1 MPQLRKFEQDAI
13 VNQTV
18 EIIIKNKEE
27 VITKLKLTPEYVG
40 IKQRLNS
47 IDDLQ
52 KQREALDKKARFER
66 EEFEKA
72 IEVFNEDVLNSNPIY
87 KLEYNEYSYK
97 HCQDA
102 KGLRFKTDINS
113 YSGALTTIQDK
124 IALALLPKEAVND
137 IDSIISKIAD
147 SFKIQTGGN

>member
-72 IEVFNEDVLNSNPIY
+72 IEIFNEDVLNSNPIY
-87 KLEYNEYSYK
+87 KLEYNEYSYIK
-97 HCQDA
+97 DA
-102 KGLRFKTDINS
+102 KGLSFKTDINADG
-113 YSGALTTIQDK
+113 GALTTIQDK

>member
-18 EIIIKNKEE
+18 AIIIENKEE
-27 VITKLKLTPEYVG
+27 VVATLKATPEYQG
-40 IKQRLNS
+40 LQQRLNS
-47 IDDLQ
+47 IKDLR
-52 KQREALDKKARFER
+52 KQSEALDDKASLER
-66 EEFEKA
+66 KEFEKA

-87 KLEYNEYSYK
+87 KLEYNRYSYRG
-97 HCQDA
+97 A
-102 KGLRFKTDINS
+102 KGLSFKTDINADG
-113 YSGALTTIQDK
+113 GALTTIQDK

-137 IDSIISKIAD
+137 IDNIISKIAD

>member
-13 VNQTV
+13 VNQTI

-27 VITKLKLTPEYVG
+27 VVATLKATPEYQG
-40 IKQRLNS
+40 LQQRLNS
-47 IDDLQ
+47 IKDLR
-52 KQREALDKKARFER
+52 KQSEALDDKASLER
-66 EEFEKA
+66 KEFEKA

-87 KLEYNEYSYK
+87 KLEYNRYSYRG
-97 HCQDA
+97 A
-102 KGLRFKTDINS
+102 KGLSFKTDINADG
-113 YSGALTTIQDK
+113 GALTTIQDK

-137 IDSIISKIAD
+137 IDNIISKIAD

>member
-18 EIIIKNKEE
+18 AIIIENKEE
-27 VITKLKLTPEYVG
+27 IVATLKATPEYQG
-40 IKQRLNS
+40 LQQKLNS
-47 IDDLQ
+47 INDLR
-52 KQREALDKKARFER
+52 KQSKALDKKARLER

-87 KLEYNEYSYK
+87 KLEYNEYSYIK
-97 HCQDA
+97 DA
-102 KGLRFKTDINS
+102 KGLSFKTDINADG
-113 YSGALTTIQDK
+113 GALTTIQDK

-137 IDSIISKIAD
+137 IDNIISKIAD

>member
-18 EIIIKNKEE
+18 AIIIENKEE
-27 VITKLKLTPEYVG
+27 VVATLKATPEYQG
-40 IKQRLNS
+40 LQQKLNS
-47 IDDLQ
+47 INDLR
-52 KQREALDKKARFER
+52 KQSKALDKKARLER

-87 KLEYNEYSYK
+87 KLEYNRYSYRG
-97 HCQDA
+97 A
-102 KGLRFKTDINS
+102 KGLSFKTDINADG
-113 YSGALTTIQDK
+113 GALTTIQDK

-137 IDSIISKIAD
+137 IDNIISKIAD

>member
-18 EIIIKNKEE
+18 EIIIENKEE
-27 VITKLKLTPEYVG
+27 VITKLKLTPEYQG
-40 IKQRLNS
+40 LQQRLNS
-47 IDDLQ
+47 IKDLR
-52 KQREALDKKARFER
+52 KQSEALDDKASLER
-66 EEFEKA
+66 KEFEKA

-87 KLEYNEYSYK
+87 KLEYNRYSYRG
-97 HCQDA
+97 A
-102 KGLRFKTDINS
+102 KGLSFKTDINADG
-113 YSGALTTIQDK
+113 GALTTIQDK

-137 IDSIISKIAD
+137 IDNIISKIAD

>member
-18 EIIIKNKEE
+18 AIIIENKEE
-27 VITKLKLTPEYVG
+27 IVATLKATPEYQG
-40 IKQRLNS
+40 LQQKLNS
-47 IDDLQ
+47 INDLR
-52 KQREALDKKARFER
+52 KQSKALDDKASLER

-87 KLEYNEYSYK
+87 KLEYNRYSYRG
-97 HCQDA
+97 A
-102 KGLRFKTDINS
+102 KGLSFKTDINADG
-113 YSGALTTIQDK
+113 GALTTIQDK

-137 IDSIISKIAD
+137 IDNIISKIAD

>member
-18 EIIIKNKEE
+18 EIIIENKEE
-27 VITKLKLTPEYVG
+27 VVATLKATPEYQG
-40 IKQRLNS
+40 LQQKLNS
-47 IDDLQ
+47 IKDLR
-52 KQREALDKKARFER
+52 KQREALDKKARLER

-87 KLEYNEYSYK
+87 KLEYNEYSYIK
-97 HCQDA
+97 DA
-102 KGLRFKTDINS
+102 KGLSFKTDINADG
-113 YSGALTTIQDK
+113 GALTTIQDE

-137 IDSIISKIAD
+137 IDSIINKIAD
-147 SFKIQTGGN
+147 SFKLQIT

>member
-18 EIIIKNKEE
+18 EIIIENKEE
-27 VITKLKLTPEYVG
+27 VITKLKLTPEYQG
-40 IKQRLNS
+40 LQQRLNS
-47 IDDLQ
+47 IKDLR
-52 KQREALDKKARFER
+52 KQSEALDDKASLER
-66 EEFEKA
+66 KEFEKA

-87 KLEYNEYSYK
+87 KLEYNEYSYR
-97 HCQDA
+97 DA

-113 YSGALTTIQDK
+113 YSGAMTTIQDK

-137 IDSIISKIAD
+137 IDNIISKIAD
-147 SFKIQTGGN
+147 SFKLQIT